1 MKKYLFKR
9 IARIFFFSFIWLF
22 LPLSTILIPVAHES
36 YVEAGTHLTPYSVSV
51 RGYYRK
57 DGTYVRPHSRRPPG
71 SVAHDAPYQAKRSGL
86 FWGMVGL
93 VVLGGGSTI
102 GFVFFTREEIIN
114 RKSNYK
120 EYIKEG

>member
-1 MKKYLFKR
+1 
-9 IARIFFFSFIWLF
+9 
-22 LPLSTILIPVAHES
+22 
-36 YVEAGTHLTPYSVSV
+36 
-51 RGYYRK
+51 
-57 DGTYVRPHSRRPPG
+57 
-71 SVAHDAPYQAKRSGL
+71 
-86 FWGMVGL
+86 MVGL